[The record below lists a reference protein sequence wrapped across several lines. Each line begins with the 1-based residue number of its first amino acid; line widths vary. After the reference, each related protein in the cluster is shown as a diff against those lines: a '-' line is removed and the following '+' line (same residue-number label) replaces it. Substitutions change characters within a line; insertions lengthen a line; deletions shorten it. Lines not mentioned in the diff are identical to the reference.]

1 MAFKLDLTSPFTW
14 PAKLA
19 RKLDVD
25 GAFRRG
31 ALLAAMR
38 VLAPRCHQDE
48 FINSFG
54 ADWYI
59 DNAEDFSVSNCDAFR
74 AMNTLFIWD
83 EGSSGAE
90 IHEGEYYL
98 WVSYPGENVF
108 VDVIPRSSGHFNEP
122 YDVETAAKRGDVFS
136 CLGSKKPYR
145 YWWQAF
151 NRAIHKL
158 TTSYP
163 NYEEEAEFE
172 FPNPDYS
179 PLPDRPGFQ
188 PPDWWDPTMPE
199 FLYEYGTIRV
209 YPYSFS
215 HLPDGT
221 EVYSPDKLLVDW
233 TSLEDA
239 AKKIV
244 VPDNKHFLITAENI
258 DFSGVF
264 YAKKKER
271 ENMFNPLQALWRDY
285 AYQIG
290 LHKYVSENAKTD
302 EVSYKD
308 SIAKYW
314 RGETAAKFKDN
325 RLMQLWGDWQG
336 DSRYWRDEK
345 PYHGLAAMLGYLE
358 YFEKRNVG
366 FAITCDVDDKLKK
379 MDHTRRYKSRYF
391 TATMELPFN
400 SWDEDWSYEVDVK
413 SLLANLEEKNDLAV
427 DEESSS
433 SKTPYA
439 MNNMSRAIVPRVT
452 TDVGG
457 VRMYVGTIY
466 KLKPEQVVQSGYEWF
481 CDAGDYNGD
490 NPFAVYMREGVEGMT
505 AALNARA
512 NQVAKGAIEAGEVEP
527 FTITVK
533 LSMTGRVEAETPDAD
548 QDWSEN
554 DVVVNGILGGA
565 DGDATTTNT
574 FTGGLPLI
582 PDSRK
587 VELNSRYFFI
597 ETTKSCAIKKAGTF
611 NIPGRLKEEVGIE
624 INKPLEVPLF
634 DTSKLSG
641 KLTVRRSGADS
652 YYAVVPVNAPMIQI
666 YTEDSQ
672 TNEDKIAI
680 KPLPEIWVKT
690 FDSNGVRRDERLF
703 PPPQSDVDAY
713 NEFVNLPANASW
725 TIAFETP
732 AIHLEIDEESSSLE
746 YTGENLK
753 GEPSNISG
761 NGFTEE
767 LYEESR
773 LQSLRSISFVKYAEN
788 VIYEPP
794 PE

>member
-48 FINSFG
+48 FINQFG

-59 DNAEDFSVSNCDAFR
+59 DNAEDFSVTNCDAFR
-74 AMNTLFIWD
+74 AMNTFFLWD
-83 EGSSGAE
+83 EGSSGADVL
-90 IHEGEYYL
+90 EGEYYL
-98 WVSYPGENVF
+98 WGDSPGENVF

-172 FPNPDYS
+172 FPNPDYY
-179 PLPDRPGFQ
+179 PI
-188 PPDWWDPTMPE
+188 PPQYPPWWEPPFDNPKY
-199 FLYEYGTIRV
+199 LYEYGTIKV

-233 TSLEDA
+233 ISLDDA
-239 AKKIV
+239 AKKVV
-244 VPDNKHFLITAENI
+244 VPDNKHFLLAAENI

-264 YAKKKER
+264 YTKKKER
-271 ENMFNPLQALWRDY
+271 ENLFNPLQTLWRDY

-290 LHKYVSENAKTD
+290 LHKYVSKNAKTD

-314 RGETAAKFKDN
+314 RGESVAKFKDN

-366 FAITCDVDDKLKK
+366 FAITCDVNDKLKE
-379 MDHTRRYKSRYF
+379 MGHTWRYKSRHF

-413 SLLANLEEKNDLAV
+413 SVLANLSENTDLAV

-433 SKTPYA
+433 KKTPYA
-439 MNNMSRAIVPRVT
+439 LNNMSRAIVPKVT

-457 VRMYVGTIY
+457 VGMYVETIH
-466 KLKPEQVVQSGYEWF
+466 KATPENAAQFGYAWF
-481 CDAGDYNGD
+481 CDAGNYRSDTRA
-490 NPFAVYMREGVEGMT
+490 FAAYLREGVEGMT

-512 NQVAKGAIEAGEVEP
+512 NQAAQDAIEAGDVEP
-527 FTITVK
+527 FTVTVT

-565 DGDATTTNT
+565 DGDAWTLNT
-574 FTGGLPLI
+574 STGGLPLI
-582 PDSRK
+582 PDKRK

-597 ETTKSCAIKKAGTF
+597 ETSKSCAIKKAGTF
-611 NIPGRLKEEVGIE
+611 NIPGRLKEEVGIAL
-624 INKPLEVPLF
+624 NTPLEAPLF
-634 DTSKLSG
+634 DPSKLSG

-652 YYAVVPVNAPMIQI
+652 YYAVVPANAP
-666 YTEDSQ
+666 
-672 TNEDKIAI
+672 KISIVAWDYEENKEKSEI
-680 KPLPEIWVKT
+680 LSLPEIWVKA

-703 PPPQSDVDAY
+703 PPSESDVDAY

-725 TIAFETP
+725 NIAFETP

-753 GEPSNISG
+753 GEPSNVSG

-767 LYEESR
+767 LHEESR

-794 PE
+794 AE